1 VRSGRGFHYRDA
13 DGKPVTTA
21 STLSRIAALA
31 IPPAWEDVWISPSPI
46 GHIQATGRD
55 ARGRLQYRYHPLW
68 TQVRDATKYDRTIEF
83 ARALPRLR
91 RRVARDLGLRGLP
104 RTKVI
109 AAAVRMLETSLIRV
123 GNEEYARDNAS
134 FGLTTLRSRH
144 AEVRGSSMKLTFR
157 GKGGKE
163 HSIGLRDKRLARV
176 VRACQ
181 DLPGQRLFQY
191 VDEGGERQRVDS
203 DDLNSYLRDVMGA
216 EFSAK
221 DFRTWAGTVLAVT
234 ELRSIGQTS
243 NKSAAVNEA
252 VKEVAAQLGNTPA
265 VCRKCYI
272 HPGIIEAYEDGI
284 LADVARRPVADKRG
298 LRADEILT
306 LTVLKRSAAAAK
318 RSAPSTRR
326 RTPRS
331 STRRAA

>member
-1 VRSGRGFHYRDA
+1 
-13 DGKPVTTA
+13 
-21 STLSRIAALA
+21 
-31 IPPAWEDVWISPSPI
+31 
-46 GHIQATGRD
+46 
-55 ARGRLQYRYHPLW
+55 
-68 TQVRDATKYDRTIEF
+68 
-83 ARALPRLR
+83 
-91 RRVARDLGLRGLP
+91 
-104 RTKVI
+104 
-109 AAAVRMLETSLIRV
+109 MSLIRV

-144 AEVRGSSMKLTFR
+144 AEVRGSSLKLTFR

-191 VDEGGERQRVDS
+191 VDEDGERQRVDS
-203 DDLNSYLRDVMGA
+203 DDVNGYLRDVMGE

-221 DFRTWAGTVLAVT
+221 DFRTWAGTVLAVS
-234 ELRSIGQTS
+234 ELRSRGEAT
-243 NKSAAVNEA
+243 NKGAAVNEA

-272 HPGIIEAYEDGI
+272 HPGVVAAFEDGM
-284 LADVARRPVADKRG
+284 LSDVARRPVADMRG
-298 LRADEILT
+298 LRADEVLT

-318 RSAPSTRR
+318 RASSSTRR
-326 RTPRS
+326 RTRNS
-331 STRRAA
+331 TTRRAA